1 MFEPVIEVV
10 FDVGQKLFSGRDAN
24 EVQPMTSEV
33 TSKTGQKKKYI
44 PPRFAVLTSD
54 QAKSRLT
61 ERALQGEVATEQL
74 LRAASQSGSERSGEQ
89 RSIPD
94 DANLRRNKKGA

>member
-1 MFEPVIEVV
+1 MFEPVIAVV
-10 FDVGQKLFSGRDAN
+10 LDVGQKLFSGRDTK

-33 TSKTGQKKKYI
+33 KSKTSQKKKYI
-44 PPRFAVLTSD
+44 PPRFAVLTPD

-61 ERALQGEVATEQL
+61 ERALPGELPSEQL
-74 LRAASQSGSERSGEQ
+74 TRAASQLASDRSGEQ

-94 DANLRRNKKGA
+94 DTNLRRDKKGA